1 LPEDDE
7 DVAYHQGDRG
17 GEGALTPTRP
27 PSATVSNYASPH
39 DPSPIPF
46 RATQSKSKS
55 ARRWS
60 LPGLEPSS
68 TGVDLKHVHFSHPSH
83 ITIPPYED
91 NGLISSPVILASTPS
106 PAQNRTLTLV
116 GLAFAAASGVLSG
129 MSLILAKAAVE
140 LLVLTLDWWRTG
152 NGVNQF
158 VRAESW
164 VLVGGLV
171 VGAVLQ
177 LVYLNYS
184 LTFASP
190 ALICPLAFCFFNL
203 SSIFGTFCFLQF
215 RSIYLEHLMRTDA
228 QTAWYSMT
236 NLVDWQ
242 YTKSS

>member
-1 LPEDDE
+1 M
-7 DVAYHQGDRG
+7 V
-17 GEGALTPTRP
+17 
-27 PSATVSNYASPH
+27 VSNYASPH

-46 RATQSKSKS
+46 RTTQGQPKHS
-55 ARRWS
+55 
-60 LPGLEPSS
+60 
-68 TGVDLKHVHFSHPSH
+68 KHVHFQPD
-83 ITIPPYED
+83 IDI
-91 NGLISSPVILASTPS
+91 PS
-106 PAQNRTLTLV
+106 PTTTPTAAQSHSLTLA

-152 NGVNQF
+152 NGENQF

-203 SSIFGTFCFLQF
+203 SSIFGMSS
-215 RSIYLEHLMRTDA
+215 RSIMPPG
-228 QTAWYSMT
+228 SM
-236 NLVDWQ
+236 VADE
-242 YTKSS
+242 

>member
-1 LPEDDE
+1 M
-7 DVAYHQGDRG
+7 V
-17 GEGALTPTRP
+17 
-27 PSATVSNYASPH
+27 VSNYASPH

-46 RATQSKSKS
+46 RTTQGQPKHS
-55 ARRWS
+55 
-60 LPGLEPSS
+60 
-68 TGVDLKHVHFSHPSH
+68 KHVHFQPDH
-83 ITIPPYED
+83 IDI
-91 NGLISSPVILASTPS
+91 PS
-106 PAQNRTLTLV
+106 PATLTPTAAQSHSLTLA

-152 NGVNQF
+152 NGENQF

-203 SSIFGTFCFLQF
+203 SSIFGMSASLLSFMDG
-215 RSIYLEHLMRTDA
+215 I
-228 QTAWYSMT
+228 
-236 NLVDWQ
+236 
-242 YTKSS
+242 

>member
-1 LPEDDE
+1 M
-7 DVAYHQGDRG
+7 V
-17 GEGALTPTRP
+17 
-27 PSATVSNYASPH
+27 VSNYASPH

-46 RATQSKSKS
+46 RTTQGQPKHS
-55 ARRWS
+55 
-60 LPGLEPSS
+60 
-68 TGVDLKHVHFSHPSH
+68 KHVHFQPQPDHIDIPS
-83 ITIPPYED
+83 TT
-91 NGLISSPVILASTPS
+91 TPATA
-106 PAQNRTLTLV
+106 AQTHSLTLA

-140 LLVLTLDWWRTG
+140 LLVLTLEWWRTG
-152 NGVNQF
+152 NGENQF

-203 SSIFGTFCFLQF
+203 SSIFGMSSLP
-215 RSIYLEHLMRTDA
+215 LMPLD
-228 QTAWYSMT
+228 QW
-236 NLVDWQ
+236 
-242 YTKSS
+242 

>member
-1 LPEDDE
+1 MPEEDDQDE
-7 DVAYHQGDRG
+7 HRHEPGTT
-17 GEGALTPTRP
+17 TPTR
-27 PSATVSNYASPH
+27 SIVVSNYASPH

-46 RATQSKSKS
+46 RTTQ
-55 ARRWS
+55 AQ
-60 LPGLEPSS
+60 LPPRHA
-68 TGVDLKHVHFSHPSH
+68 KHVHFQPDH
-83 ITIPPYED
+83 IDIPAPE
-91 NGLISSPVILASTPS
+91 IIISTPTA
-106 PAQNRTLTLV
+106 AQSHSLTLS

-152 NGVNQF
+152 NGENQF

-203 SSIFGTFCFLQF
+203 SSIFGTSLS
-215 RSIYLEHLMRTDA
+215 RYPR
-228 QTAWYSMT
+228 
-236 NLVDWQ
+236 V
-242 YTKSS
+242 

>member
-1 LPEDDE
+1 LTAWSVQRQLRGGGIRLPEDDR
-7 DVAYHQGDRG
+7 DGTI
-17 GEGALTPTRP
+17 TPP
-27 PSATVSNYASPH
+27 HSMVVSNYASPH

-46 RATQSKSKS
+46 RTTQGQPKHS
-55 ARRWS
+55 
-60 LPGLEPSS
+60 
-68 TGVDLKHVHFSHPSH
+68 KHVHFQPQPDH
-83 ITIPPYED
+83 IDI
-91 NGLISSPVILASTPS
+91 PS
-106 PAQNRTLTLV
+106 PSTTTTAAQTHSLTLA

-152 NGVNQF
+152 NGENQF

-203 SSIFGTFCFLQF
+203 SSIFGMSPSL
-215 RSIYLEHLMRTDA
+215 LPG
-228 QTAWYSMT
+228 
-236 NLVDWQ
+236 
-242 YTKSS
+242 

>member
-1 LPEDDE
+1 LTAWSVQRQLRGGGIRLPEDDH
-7 DVAYHQGDRG
+7 DGTV
-17 GEGALTPTRP
+17 TPP
-27 PSATVSNYASPH
+27 HSMVVSNYASPH

-46 RATQSKSKS
+46 RTTQGQPKHS
-55 ARRWS
+55 
-60 LPGLEPSS
+60 
-68 TGVDLKHVHFSHPSH
+68 KHVHFQPQPDHIDIPS
-83 ITIPPYED
+83 TT
-91 NGLISSPVILASTPS
+91 TPA
-106 PAQNRTLTLV
+106 AQTHSLTLA

-152 NGVNQF
+152 NGENQF

-203 SSIFGTFCFLQF
+203 CSIFGMSSLP
-215 RSIYLEHLMRTDA
+215 IMP
-228 QTAWYSMT
+228 
-236 NLVDWQ
+236 LVQW
-242 YTKSS
+242 